1 MPNIDRINGVTIS
14 DITSVDNQNISS
26 ISNINGQSIV
36 TTSFLLDEYGTDI
49 VLAYSLRKL
58 SSTYSG
64 SAIRVREGLFNSE
77 ADIGFDASGNLDEAA
92 LLSHCSSNGTGFI
105 VTWYDQSG
113 QSGNVQNVTTSE
125 QPQIVSSGA
134 VLKSNGKPVIESNNA
149 SSATHLDLLLPKND
163 YIPST
168 GQYFFFSVCN
178 TNVRSILYA
187 ENQPNR
193 WQFAAQDGST
203 STAIKSSNYSTDTY
217 RRNGTSYSPS
227 NRNVLHDDNT
237 SQTLITV
244 DGNLTRSGTAPNFR
258 LGYSFSNWDM
268 WDMQEF
274 LVYEGDKSSIQSDIE
289 TAINN
294 HYTIYP

>member
-1 MPNIDRINGVTIS
+1 MSMIAAFFSATAKVEASQT
-14 DITSVDNQNISS
+14 
-26 ISNINGQSIV
+26 
-36 TTSFLLDEYGTDI
+36 FLLDEYGADI

-64 SAIRVREGLFNSE
+64 NAIRVRESSGNTE
-77 ADIGFDASGNLDEAA
+77 ADIGFDSNGNLDESA
-92 LLSHCSSNGTGFI
+92 LLSHVGSNNGFI

-113 QSGNVQNVTTSE
+113 QSGNMQNATTSE
-125 QPQIVSSGA
+125 QPQIVSSGT
-134 VLKSNGKPVIESNNA
+134 VIKSNGKPVIESNNA
-149 SSATHLDLLLPKND
+149 SSAVHLDLLLPKND

-217 RRNGTSYSPS
+217 RRNGAAYSPS

-258 LGYSFSNWDM
+258 LGYSFNNWDM

-289 TAINN
+289 TAIND
-294 HYTIYP
+294 HYTIYT

>member
-1 MPNIDRINGVTIS
+1 MPNIDRLNGVTAT
-14 DITSVDNQNISS
+14 DVVSVNNHNASAIAS
-26 ISNINGQSIV
+26 INGKDLV

-64 SAIRVREGLFNSE
+64 DAIRVRESAGNTE
-77 ADIGFDASGNLDEAA
+77 ADIGFDSNGNLDESA
-92 LLSHCSSNGTGFI
+92 LLSHVGSNNGFI

-113 QSGNVQNVTTSE
+113 QGGNVQNVTTSE
-125 QPQIVSSGA
+125 QPQIVSSGT

-258 LGYSFSNWDM
+258 LGYSFNNWDM

>member
-1 MPNIDRINGVTIS
+1 MSMIS
-14 DITSVDNQNISS
+14 AFFA
-26 ISNINGQSIV
+26 
-36 TTSFLLDEYGTDI
+36 TTAKAEAAAAQTFLLDEYGTDI

-58 SSTYSG
+58 SSTYAG
-64 SAIRVREGLFNSE
+64 DAIRVRESSGNTE
-77 ADIGFDASGNLDEAA
+77 ADIGFDSNGNLDESA
-92 LLSHCSSNGTGFI
+92 LLSHVGSKNGFI

-113 QSGNVQNVTTSE
+113 QGGNMQNATTSE
-125 QPQIVSSGA
+125 QPQIVSSGT
-134 VLKSNGKPVIESNNA
+134 VIKSNGKPVIEGNNA
-149 SSATHLDLLLPKND
+149 SSAVHLDLLTPKTD

-178 TNVRSILYA
+178 TNTNSVLYA

-193 WQFAAQDGST
+193 WQLAAQDGST

-217 RRNGTSYSPS
+217 RRNGAAYSPS
-227 NRNVLHDDNT
+227 NRNVLHDENT

-258 LGYSFSNWDM
+258 LGYSFSVFDM

-294 HYTIYP
+294 HYSIY

>member
-1 MPNIDRINGVTIS
+1 MSMIAAFFA
-14 DITSVDNQNISS
+14 
-26 ISNINGQSIV
+26 
-36 TTSFLLDEYGTDI
+36 TTAKAEASQTFLLDEYGADI
-49 VLAYSLRKL
+49 KLAYSLRKL
-58 SSTYSG
+58 SSTYTG
-64 SAIRVREGLFNSE
+64 NAIRVREGLFNTE
-77 ADIGFDASGNLDEAA
+77 TDIGFDASGNLDETA
-92 LLSHCSSNGTGFI
+92 LLAHCASNGTGYI
-105 VTWYDQSG
+105 VKWYDQSG
-113 QSGNVQNVTTSE
+113 NGGNIQQSTSTE
-125 QPQIVSSGA
+125 QPQIVSSNT
-134 VLKSNGKPVIESNNA
+134 VLKSNGKPVIEGNNP
-149 SSATHLDLLLPKND
+149 STTTHLDLIAPKST

-178 TNVRSILYA
+178 SNLKGMLYA

-203 STAIKSSNYSTDTY
+203 STAIRGSQYNSLGDTY
-217 RRNGTSYSPS
+217 RRNGASYSPS

-244 DGNLTRSGTAPNFR
+244 DGHLTTTDTFR
-258 LGYSFSNWDM
+258 LGYSFGGWDM

-294 HYTIYP
+294 HYSIF

>member
-1 MPNIDRINGVTIS
+1 MSMIS
-14 DITSVDNQNISS
+14 AFFA
-26 ISNINGQSIV
+26 
-36 TTSFLLDEYGTDI
+36 TTAKAEASQTFLLDQYATDI

-64 SAIRVREGLFNSE
+64 NAIRVRESAGNTE
-77 ADIGFDASGNLDEAA
+77 ADIGFDSNGNLDESA
-92 LLSHCSSNGTGFI
+92 LLSHVGSKNGFI

-113 QSGNVQNVTTSE
+113 QGGNMQNATTSE
-125 QPQIVSSGA
+125 QPQIVSSGT
-134 VLKSNGKPVIESNNA
+134 VIKSNGKPVIEGNNA
-149 SSATHLDLLLPKND
+149 SSAVHLDLLTPKTD

-178 TNVRSILYA
+178 TNTNSVLYA
-187 ENQPNR
+187 ENRPNR
-193 WQFAAQDGST
+193 WQLAAQDGST
-203 STAIKSSNYSTDTY
+203 STAIRSTNYSTDTY
-217 RRNGTSYSPS
+217 RRNGAAYSPS

-258 LGYSFSNWDM
+258 LGYSFSVFDM

-294 HYTIYP
+294 HYSIY